1 MNTQRIIVKSAR
13 WTWGSRLLGRCLDW
27 WGGHPTFDI
36 VLTIIVVGA
45 HWLMVYQGKFGDILA
60 WAGTTG
66 QTATFAAGAGVMSLI
81 AGFAGIGITQYGT
94 SSGEAMDYVRREY
107 GKVIRHNW
115 LDIISWL
122 LISSVL
128 CIIALALDTHPKGP
142 ARWVF
147 EVAFVIALLKFF
159 RLVILFRLILV
170 ATDRQASGTLTPP
183 RIGIRE

>member
-1 MNTQRIIVKSAR
+1 MSDHQITVRSIR
-13 WTWGSRLLGRCLDW
+13 WAWGTRQLGRCLDW
-27 WGGHPTFDI
+27 WGNHPALDI
-36 VLTIIVVGA
+36 ILTALVTGS
-45 HWLMVYQGKFGDILA
+45 HWLMIYEGKFGDILA

-94 SSGEAMDYVRREY
+94 ASGDAMDYVRREY
-107 GKVIRHNW
+107 GRTVRRNW
-115 LDIISWL
+115 LNIISWL

-128 CIIALALDTHPKGP
+128 CLIALALDTHPRGP

-159 RLVILFRLILV
+159 RLVILFRLLLA
-170 ATDRQASGTLTPP
+170 ATDRQASGTLEPP
-183 RIGIRE
+183 RIGIRS

>member
-1 MNTQRIIVKSAR
+1 MSDKQITVESVR
-13 WTWGSRLLGRCLDW
+13 WAWGSRQLGRCLDW
-27 WGGHPTFDI
+27 WGMHPSFDI
-36 VLTIIVVGA
+36 LLTAIVVGS
-45 HWLMVYQGKFGDILA
+45 HWAMVYQGKYGDVLA
-60 WAGTTG
+60 WVGTTG

-107 GKVIRHNW
+107 GKVVRHNW

-128 CIIALALDTHPKGP
+128 CIVALALDTHSRGP

-147 EVAFVIALLKFF
+147 EVAFVMALLKFF

-183 RIGIRE
+183 RIGIRR